1 MLTVGAAVLLLAGC
15 SSEDP
20 TGDPPAAADEVDEVP
35 ADDDASDGDAAAGD
49 AGADDAGE
57 DGSADGASDGGAGGG
72 GYGLVDEVCATF
84 DHDHFVEV
92 HGIAAT
98 VVADDVTSLGGH
110 TDYLYCELDAGN
122 HAGPDGQTLSV
133 AIFFHPSPD
142 IARGAFEGAMEGLA
156 SVEPVIGPWQE
167 GALTS
172 TVVTGGG
179 RFTAGLHVIDGTLEV
194 SVDARTLEPFTTAGW
209 AEPLERI
216 VLEILASLRTG

>member
-1 MLTVGAAVLLLAGC
+1 MLGVCAAALVVAGC
-15 SSEDP
+15 ASDP
-20 TGDPPAAADEVDEVP
+20 QPADPPASADEPDEVAP
-35 ADDDASDGDAAAGD
+35 DSDG
-49 AGADDAGE
+49 ADEPDEVGT
-57 DGSADGASDGGAGGG
+57 DGAGGEG
-72 GYGLVDEVCATF
+72 EGPGDGYGLVDEVCATF
-84 DHDHFVEV
+84 DHDHFVDV
-92 HGIAAT
+92 HGIPAT

-122 HAGPDGQTLSV
+122 HTGPDGQTLSV

-142 IARGAFEGAMEGLA
+142 VARGAFEGAMEGLA
-156 SVEPVIGPWQE
+156 SVEPVLGPWQE

-179 RFTAGLHVIDGTLEV
+179 RFTAGLHVIDGALEV
-194 SVDARTLEPFTTAGW
+194 SVDARTLEPFTTTGW